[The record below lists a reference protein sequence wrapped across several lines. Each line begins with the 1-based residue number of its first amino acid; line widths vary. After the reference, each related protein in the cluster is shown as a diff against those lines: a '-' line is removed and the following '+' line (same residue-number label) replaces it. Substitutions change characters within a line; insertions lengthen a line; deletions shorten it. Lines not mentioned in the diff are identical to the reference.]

1 MQDGMQWEIFLKFI
15 AKLEEHCEI
24 VLIGSEID
32 YRRLIAQRSID
43 QVRDLAVLLIPLSI
57 SLFSQHYL

>member
-1 MQDGMQWEIFLKFI
+1 MQDGMQREIFQKFL

-24 VLIGSEID
+24 VYIGSEID

-43 QVRDLAVLLIPLSI
+43 QVGVMQFQFCI
-57 SLFSQHYL
+57 SEYLNVRL